1 MMMADNMD
9 EQQLSQTDRVILN
22 QLAEYCK
29 YLYEE
34 EKYRTERLERKV
46 NVFAVALGGSFVA
59 VFLKLPVGKMPSI
72 LDVSQLQGFIVTIL
86 FSISLLLFVLSSVFT
101 FLVYKVREFERLS
114 DPKKM
119 AFKTQSMKD
128 EVEILSA
135 MIADYT
141 VATNKNHKI
150 NEVKARHLSFALL
163 SLLGALL
170 LVVITLVL
178 INTVLAW
185 NGGG

>member
-1 MMMADNMD
+1 MMADNMD
-9 EQQLSQTDRVILN
+9 EQQLAQTDREILN
-22 QLAEYCK
+22 RLAEYCK

-34 EKYRTERLERKV
+34 EKERTERLERKV

-72 LDVSQLQGFIVTIL
+72 LDVTQLQGFIVTIL
-86 FSISLLLFVLSSVFT
+86 FSISLLLFFLSSFFT

-119 AFKTQSMKD
+119 ALKTQSMTH
-128 EVEILSA
+128 EVDILSA

-141 VATNKNHKI
+141 VATNLNHKI
-150 NEVKARHLSFALL
+150 NEDKARHLSFALL
-163 SLLGALL
+163 CLLGALF
-170 LVVITLVL
+170 LVVITLIL
-178 INTVLAW
+178 INTVIAW
-185 NGGG
+185 NGVG